1 MVNIYTILPALL
13 SEEKSFGDGGILAE
27 YAWIIVVLPFFAALA
42 ITFLGK
48 NMKYGGAEIAVASI
62 LFIFGYSFALLLLN
76 ISKGVVNEFY
86 VHIGSIG
93 NFDLEFGWVVDGLSI
108 MMFFIVGTVSLL
120 VFIYAVEYMKG
131 EVRYT
136 FFFTALTLFAGSMLV
151 LVASPTLLQLL
162 VGWELVGACS
172 YLLIGHYWEER
183 ENSSAAIKAF
193 ITNKVADIGLIIGII
208 MLALSAGTF
217 RISDILY
224 KATHGSESISKV
236 ALVAGALLFIGAMGK
251 SAQFPL
257 HVWLPDAMAGPTPV
271 SALMHAA
278 TMVTAGVYLLARM
291 FPFYEGVAAPVKEMI
306 LLVGILT
313 LFLGGCLAIVQD
325 DLKKVLA
332 YSTISQLGYM
342 VTAIGAGAY
351 TAGLMHLWTHAF
363 FKALL
368 FLGAG
373 SVIHAVH
380 SNNMSEMGGLKDV
393 MPKTFKTFIIGTVAL
408 TGLPPL
414 AGFFSKDEI
423 LASLSH
429 EGYTGYFIIASL
441 GAFITAFYMTRVVIK
456 TFYGDYR
463 GRGQPHES
471 EQLMTTPLIV
481 LSVLAVVSGWVNIP
495 GIYTGFT
502 SWVGTRGV
510 SIKEYHPD
518 SFDFVAMSYGL
529 GAGIAGIVISYFI
542 YMKFGNAETGDEK
555 IKVQPIWKILENKYY
570 LDDFYFRGIVNP
582 LKTYIARL
590 VDSFNSNVLDR
601 AINTLALAMTF
612 VGKVVYSNIDQDG
625 IDKLV
630 NSVSVGTDNAGGQIK
645 LIQTGRVQQ
654 YLSLFLS
661 GVLLVSIIVF
671 VLY

>member
-1 MVNIYTILPALL
+1 MNIALPVLFAETRNF
-13 SEEKSFGDGGILAE
+13 SDGGILAE
-27 YAWIIVVLPFFAALA
+27 YAWLIVVLPFIAALA

-48 NMKYGGAEIAVASI
+48 RMPYGGAEIAVGSI
-62 LFIFGYSFALLLLN
+62 LFIFIYSFSLLILN

-86 VHIGSIG
+86 VQIGSIG
-93 NFDLEFGWVVDGLSI
+93 SLDLEFGWVVDGLSI
-108 MMFFIVGTVSLL
+108 MMFFVVGTVSLL

-131 EVRYT
+131 EIRYT
-136 FFFTALTLFAGSMLV
+136 FFFTSLTLFAGSMLV
-151 LVASPTLLQLL
+151 LVSSPTLLQLL
-162 VGWELVGACS
+162 VGWELVGVCS
-172 YLLIGHYWEER
+172 YLLIGHYWEEK

-193 ITNKVADIGLIIGII
+193 ITNKVADVGLMIGII

-224 KATHGSESISKV
+224 KATHGNQNITKV
-236 ALVAGALLFIGAMGK
+236 ALVAGVLLFIGAMGK

-291 FPFYEGVAAPVKEMI
+291 FPFYEGAAAPVKELV
-306 LLVGILT
+306 LLVGVLT

-332 YSTISQLGYM
+332 YSTVSQLGYM

-380 SNNMSEMGGLKDV
+380 TNNMSEMGGLKDA
-393 MPKTFKTFIIGTVAL
+393 MPKTFRTFIIGTVAL
-408 TGLPPL
+408 AGLPPL

-429 EGYTGYFIIASL
+429 EGYTGYFVIAAA
-441 GAFITAFYMTRVVIK
+441 GAFITAFYMTRAVVK
-456 TFYGDYR
+456 TFFGEYR
-463 GRGQPHES
+463 GNGDPHES
-471 EQLMTTPLIV
+471 GQLMTMPLVV

-495 GIYTGFT
+495 GVYTGFT

-510 SIKEYHPD
+510 AINEYHPE
-518 SFDFVAMSYGL
+518 SFDFAAMSLGL
-529 GAGIAGIVISYFI
+529 LAGVSGIVVAYLL
-542 YMKFGNAETGDEK
+542 YMKFGTAETGDEK
-555 IKVQPIWKILENKYY
+555 IKLQPVWKILENKYY
-570 LDDFYFRGIVNP
+570 LDDLYINGIVNP
-582 LKTYIARL
+582 LKTAVAKA
-590 VDSFNSNVLDR
+590 VDQFNSKVLDR
-601 AINTLALAMTF
+601 FVNSVGLAMGF
-612 VGKVVYSNIDQDG
+612 LGKIVYSNLDQDG
-625 IDKLV
+625 IDRIV
-630 NSVSVGTDNAGGQIK
+630 NSVSVGTDDLGGRVK
-645 LIQTGRVQQ
+645 LIQSGRVQQ
-654 YLSLFLS
+654 YLALFLS
-661 GVLLVSIIVF
+661 SVLLVSIIVF

>member
-1 MVNIYTILPALL
+1 MNIALPVLFAETRNF
-13 SEEKSFGDGGILAE
+13 SDGGILAE
-27 YAWIIVVLPFFAALA
+27 YAWLIVVLPFIAALA

-48 NMKYGGAEIAVASI
+48 RMPYGGAEIAVGSI
-62 LFIFGYSFALLLLN
+62 LFIFIYSFSLLILN

-86 VHIGSIG
+86 VQIGSIG
-93 NFDLEFGWVVDGLSI
+93 SLDLEFGWVVDGLSI
-108 MMFFIVGTVSLL
+108 MMFFVVGTVSLL

-131 EVRYT
+131 EIRYT
-136 FFFTALTLFAGSMLV
+136 FFFTSLTLFAGSMLV
-151 LVASPTLLQLL
+151 LVSSPTLLQLL
-162 VGWELVGACS
+162 VGWELVGVCS
-172 YLLIGHYWEER
+172 YLLIGHYWEEK

-193 ITNKVADIGLIIGII
+193 ITNKVADVGLMIGII

-224 KATHGSESISKV
+224 KATHGNQNISKV
-236 ALVAGALLFIGAMGK
+236 ALVAGVLLFIGAMGK

-291 FPFYEGVAAPVKEMI
+291 FPFYEGAAAPVKELV
-306 LLVGILT
+306 LLVGVLT
-313 LFLGGCLAIVQD
+313 LFFGGCLAIVQD

-332 YSTISQLGYM
+332 YSTVSQLGYM

-380 SNNMSEMGGLKDV
+380 TNNMSEMGGLKDA
-393 MPKTFKTFIIGTVAL
+393 MPKTFRTFIIGTVAL
-408 TGLPPL
+408 AGLPPL

-429 EGYTGYFIIASL
+429 EGYTGYFVIAAA
-441 GAFITAFYMTRVVIK
+441 GAFITAFYMTRAVVK
-456 TFYGDYR
+456 TFFGEYR
-463 GRGQPHES
+463 GNGDPHES
-471 EQLMTTPLIV
+471 GQLMTMPLVV

-495 GIYTGFT
+495 GVYTGFT

-510 SIKEYHPD
+510 AINEYHPE
-518 SFDFVAMSYGL
+518 SFDFAAMSLGL
-529 GAGIAGIVISYFI
+529 LAGVSGIVVAYLL
-542 YMKFGNAETGDEK
+542 YMKFGTAETGDEK
-555 IKVQPIWKILENKYY
+555 IKLQPVWKILENKYY
-570 LDDFYFRGIVNP
+570 LDDLYINGIVNP
-582 LKTYIARL
+582 LKTAVAKS
-590 VDSFNSNVLDR
+590 VDQFNSKVLDR
-601 AINTLALAMTF
+601 FVNSVGLAMGF
-612 VGKVVYSNIDQDG
+612 LGKIVYSNLDQDG
-625 IDKLV
+625 IDRIV
-630 NSVSVGTDNAGGQIK
+630 NSVSVGTDDLGGRVK
-645 LIQTGRVQQ
+645 LIQSGRVQQ
-654 YLSLFLS
+654 YLALFLS
-661 GVLLVSIIVF
+661 SVLLVSIIVF

>member
-1 MVNIYTILPALL
+1 MNIALPVLFAETRNF
-13 SEEKSFGDGGILAE
+13 SDGGILAE
-27 YAWIIVVLPFFAALA
+27 YAWLIVVLPFIAALA

-48 NMKYGGAEIAVASI
+48 RMPYGGAEIAVGSI
-62 LFIFGYSFALLLLN
+62 LFIFIYSFSLLILN

-86 VHIGSIG
+86 VQIGSIG
-93 NFDLEFGWVVDGLSI
+93 SLDLEFGWVVDGLSI
-108 MMFFIVGTVSLL
+108 MMFFVVGTVSLL

-131 EVRYT
+131 EIRYT
-136 FFFTALTLFAGSMLV
+136 FFFTSLTLFAGSMLV
-151 LVASPTLLQLL
+151 LVSSPTLLQLL
-162 VGWELVGACS
+162 VGWELVGVCS
-172 YLLIGHYWEER
+172 YLLIGHYWEEK

-193 ITNKVADIGLIIGII
+193 ITNKVADVGLMIGII

-224 KATHGSESISKV
+224 KATHGNQNISKV
-236 ALVAGALLFIGAMGK
+236 ALVAGVLLFIGAMGK

-291 FPFYEGVAAPVKEMI
+291 FPFYEGAAAPVKELV
-306 LLVGILT
+306 LLVGVLT
-313 LFLGGCLAIVQD
+313 LFFGGCLAIVQD

-332 YSTISQLGYM
+332 YSTVSQLGYM

-380 SNNMSEMGGLKDV
+380 TNNMSEMGGLKDA
-393 MPKTFKTFIIGTVAL
+393 MPKTFRTFIIGTVAL
-408 TGLPPL
+408 AGLPPL

-429 EGYTGYFIIASL
+429 EGYTGYFVIAAA
-441 GAFITAFYMTRVVIK
+441 GAFITAFYMTRAVVK
-456 TFYGDYR
+456 TFFGEYR
-463 GRGQPHES
+463 GNGDPHES
-471 EQLMTTPLIV
+471 GQLMTMPLVV

-495 GIYTGFT
+495 GVYTGFT

-510 SIKEYHPD
+510 AINEYHPE
-518 SFDFVAMSYGL
+518 SFDFTAVSLGL
-529 GAGIAGIVISYFI
+529 LAGVSGIVAAYLL
-542 YMKFGNAETGDEK
+542 YMKFGTAETGDEK
-555 IKVQPIWKILENKYY
+555 IKLQPVWKILENKYY
-570 LDDFYFRGIVNP
+570 LDDLYINGIVNP
-582 LKTYIARL
+582 LKTAVAKS
-590 VDSFNSNVLDR
+590 VDQFNSKVLDR
-601 AINTLALAMTF
+601 FVNSVGLAMGF
-612 VGKVVYSNIDQDG
+612 LGKIVYSNLDQDG
-625 IDKLV
+625 IDRIV
-630 NSVSVGTDNAGGQIK
+630 NSVSVGTDDLGGRVK
-645 LIQTGRVQQ
+645 LIQSGRVQQ

-661 GVLLVSIIVF
+661 SVLLVSIIVF

>member
-1 MVNIYTILPALL
+1 MNIALPVLFAETRNF
-13 SEEKSFGDGGILAE
+13 SDGGILAE
-27 YAWIIVVLPFFAALA
+27 YAWLIVVLPFIAALA

-48 NMKYGGAEIAVASI
+48 RMPYGGAEIAVGSI
-62 LFIFGYSFALLLLN
+62 LFIFIYSFSLLILN

-86 VHIGSIG
+86 VQIGSIG
-93 NFDLEFGWVVDGLSI
+93 SLDLEFGWVVDGLSI
-108 MMFFIVGTVSLL
+108 MMFFVVGTVSLL

-131 EVRYT
+131 EIRYT
-136 FFFTALTLFAGSMLV
+136 FFFTSLTLFAGSMLV
-151 LVASPTLLQLL
+151 LVSSPTLLQLL
-162 VGWELVGACS
+162 VGWELVGVCS
-172 YLLIGHYWEER
+172 YLLIGHYWEEK

-193 ITNKVADIGLIIGII
+193 ITNKVADVGLMIGII

-224 KATHGSESISKV
+224 KATHGNQNISKV
-236 ALVAGALLFIGAMGK
+236 ALVAGVLLFIGAMGK

-291 FPFYEGVAAPVKEMI
+291 FPFYEGAAAPVKELV
-306 LLVGILT
+306 LLVGVLT
-313 LFLGGCLAIVQD
+313 LFFGGCLAIVQD

-332 YSTISQLGYM
+332 YSTVSQLGYM

-380 SNNMSEMGGLKDV
+380 TNNMSEMGGLKDA
-393 MPKTFKTFIIGTVAL
+393 MPKTFRTFIIGTVAL
-408 TGLPPL
+408 VGLPPL

-429 EGYTGYFIIASL
+429 EGYTGYFVIAAA
-441 GAFITAFYMTRVVIK
+441 GAFITAFYMTRAVVK
-456 TFYGDYR
+456 TFFGEYR
-463 GRGQPHES
+463 GNGDPHES
-471 EQLMTTPLIV
+471 GQLMTMPLVV

-495 GIYTGFT
+495 GVYTGFT

-510 SIKEYHPD
+510 AINEYHPE
-518 SFDFVAMSYGL
+518 SFDFAAMSLGL
-529 GAGIAGIVISYFI
+529 LAGVSGIVVAYLL
-542 YMKFGNAETGDEK
+542 YMKFGTAETGDEK
-555 IKVQPIWKILENKYY
+555 IKLQPVWKILENKYY
-570 LDDFYFRGIVNP
+570 LDDLYINGIVNP
-582 LKTYIARL
+582 LKTAVAKA
-590 VDSFNSNVLDR
+590 VDQFNSKVLDR
-601 AINTLALAMTF
+601 FVNSVGLAMGF
-612 VGKVVYSNIDQDG
+612 LGKIVYSNLDQDG
-625 IDKLV
+625 IDRIV
-630 NSVSVGTDNAGGQIK
+630 NSVSVGTDDLGGRVK
-645 LIQTGRVQQ
+645 LIQSGRVQQ
-654 YLSLFLS
+654 YLALFLS
-661 GVLLVSIIVF
+661 SVLLVSIIVF

>member
-1 MVNIYTILPALL
+1 MNIALPVLFAETRNF
-13 SEEKSFGDGGILAE
+13 SDGGILAE
-27 YAWIIVVLPFFAALA
+27 YAWLIVVLPFIAALA

-48 NMKYGGAEIAVASI
+48 RMPYGGAEIAVGSI
-62 LFIFGYSFALLLLN
+62 LFIFIYSFSLLILN

-86 VHIGSIG
+86 VQIGSIG
-93 NFDLEFGWVVDGLSI
+93 SLDLEFGWVVDGLSI
-108 MMFFIVGTVSLL
+108 MMFFVVSTVSLL

-131 EVRYT
+131 EIRYT
-136 FFFTALTLFAGSMLV
+136 FFFTSLTLFAGSMLV
-151 LVASPTLLQLL
+151 LVSSPTLLQLL
-162 VGWELVGACS
+162 VGWELVGVCS
-172 YLLIGHYWEER
+172 YLLIGHYWEEK

-193 ITNKVADIGLIIGII
+193 ITNKVADVGLMIGII

-224 KATHGSESISKV
+224 KATHGNQNISKV
-236 ALVAGALLFIGAMGK
+236 ALVAGVLLFIGAMGK

-291 FPFYEGVAAPVKEMI
+291 FPFYEGAAAPVKELV
-306 LLVGILT
+306 LLVGVLT
-313 LFLGGCLAIVQD
+313 LFFGGCLAIVQD

-332 YSTISQLGYM
+332 YSTVSQLGYM

-380 SNNMSEMGGLKDV
+380 TNNMSEMGGLKDA
-393 MPKTFKTFIIGTVAL
+393 MPKTFRTFIIGTVAL
-408 TGLPPL
+408 AGLPPL

-429 EGYTGYFIIASL
+429 EGYTGYFVIAAA
-441 GAFITAFYMTRVVIK
+441 GAFITAFYMTRAVVK
-456 TFYGDYR
+456 TFFGEYR
-463 GRGQPHES
+463 GNGDPHES
-471 EQLMTTPLIV
+471 TQLMTVPLVV

-495 GIYTGFT
+495 GVYTGFT

-510 SIKEYHPD
+510 AINEYHPE
-518 SFDFVAMSYGL
+518 SFDFAAMSLGL
-529 GAGIAGIVISYFI
+529 LAGVSGIVAAYLL
-542 YMKFGNAETGDEK
+542 YMKFGTAETGDEK
-555 IKVQPIWKILENKYY
+555 IKLQPVWKILENKYY
-570 LDDFYFRGIVNP
+570 LDDLYINGIVNP
-582 LKTYIARL
+582 LKTAVAKS
-590 VDSFNSNVLDR
+590 VDQFNSKVLDR
-601 AINTLALAMTF
+601 FVNSVGLAMGF
-612 VGKVVYSNIDQDG
+612 LGKIVYSNLDQDG
-625 IDKLV
+625 IDRIV
-630 NSVSVGTDNAGGQIK
+630 NSVSVGTDDLGGRVK
-645 LIQTGRVQQ
+645 LIQSGRVQQ

-661 GVLLVSIIVF
+661 SVLLVSIIVF